1 EESAYIDGS
10 GYWGVFFRMMLPLS
24 VPILFTVAILSFLRF
39 WNEFVFALVF
49 INDAQL
55 KTLPLSLA
63 IFSDGYTTNY
73 GFTMGSMAIVVI
85 PTIIIYVIFK
95 EQIMKGML
103 AGAIKG

>member
-1 EESAYIDGS
+1 FDVSVYC
-10 GYWGVFFRMMLPLS
+10 VVCFRMMLPLS
-24 VPILFTVAILSFLRF
+24 TPILFTVAILSFLRY

-49 INDAQL
+49 INDSSL

-73 GFTMGSMAIVVI
+73 GLTMGAMAVAVI
-85 PTIIIYVIFK
+85 PTIIMYLIFQ